1 MLEEEIDFF
10 FLKCLEFQ
18 RKIKTLNIEKFLMNN
33 LKYFGVGGHSK
44 VFPEFSSMFYT
55 NSKLKCTQPIDVLYI
70 YQISICTCELKFLK
84 YTHAHLEYNPLHK
97 QSIVL

>member
-33 LKYFGVGGHSK
+33 LKYLGVGGHSK
-44 VFPEFSSMFYT
+44 VFPELSMFYT
-55 NSKLKCTQPIDVLYI
+55 NSK
-70 YQISICTCELKFLK
+70 
-84 YTHAHLEYNPLHK
+84 
-97 QSIVL
+97 